1 MLKQE
6 SFVLSPYIELYDQ
19 LIPSDH
25 LLRQMNELV
34 DFSFVYEG
42 LVDTYCLDNGRPG
55 ESPIIMFKYLLLK
68 CLYDLSDRDLM
79 ERATYDLS
87 FKYFLELAPED
98 EVIHP
103 TTLTKFRTLR
113 LKGRNLLDLLINQT
127 VEIALRHDLI
137 DSRSIIVD
145 ATHTLSKYTARK
157 PQDILRERA
166 KQLRKSLYQVDEL
179 IQSDLP
185 EQSDTDDLDEEL
197 AYCQQLIDAV
207 EANESLITIPKI
219 KEKTNRLK
227 ETITDDL
234 NHLNSLGK
242 DEAKIG
248 YKSEDYA
255 FLGYKTHLAMTEER
269 IITAATITTGEKPDG
284 KELKA
289 LVEKTEN
296 QGMIVEEIIADAAY
310 SGKDNIIMAQ
320 ASNRHLIAKLNPVV
334 SKGQRHVED
343 KFEFNKDSG
352 MVVCPAG
359 HQAIRKART
368 GRKNVKTNQVTT
380 YYFDVEKCKKCPLKE
395 VCYNNTKT
403 KTYSITIKSEE
414 HSRQMSFEESGYF
427 KDRSKSRYK
436 IEAKNNELKN
446 RHGYKKA
453 YSTGLLGM
461 TIQGATTI
469 FVVNMKRIIKLKGE
483 SMQKNKENKPK

>member
-1 MLKQE
+1 
-6 SFVLSPYIELYDQ
+6 
-19 LIPSDH
+19 
-25 LLRQMNELV
+25 
-34 DFSFVYEG
+34 
-42 LVDTYCLDNGRPG
+42 
-55 ESPIIMFKYLLLK
+55 
-68 CLYDLSDRDLM
+68 
-79 ERATYDLS
+79 
-87 FKYFLELAPED
+87 
-98 EVIHP
+98 
-103 TTLTKFRTLR
+103 
-113 LKGRNLLDLLINQT
+113 
-127 VEIALRHDLI
+127 
-137 DSRSIIVD
+137 
-145 ATHTLSKYTARK
+145 
-157 PQDILRERA
+157 
-166 KQLRKSLYQVDEL
+166 
-179 IQSDLP
+179 
-185 EQSDTDDLDEEL
+185 
-197 AYCQQLIDAV
+197 
-207 EANESLITIPKI
+207 
-219 KEKTNRLK
+219 
-227 ETITDDL
+227 
-234 NHLNSLGK
+234 
-242 DEAKIG
+242 
-248 YKSEDYA
+248 
-255 FLGYKTHLAMTEER
+255 MTEER

-453 YSTGLLGM
+453 YSTGLFGM

-483 SMQKNKENKPK
+483 SIQKNKENNILLKTVLFQPPPFLNMIFPFTQFRMDNVAFRT